1 MQGNEKLLEEM
12 RQGKSIKK
20 LYNLIAVCEFIKRL
34 GIFYRLNGLMIN
46 SADVLSIAKENKS
59 YSK

>member
-12 RQGKSIKK
+12 RQGKIIKK
-20 LYNLIAVCEFIKRL
+20 FYHLIAVCEFIKHL
-34 GIFYRLNGLMIN
+34 SIFYWLNGLIIN
-46 SADVLSIAKENKS
+46 SADVLLIAKENKG